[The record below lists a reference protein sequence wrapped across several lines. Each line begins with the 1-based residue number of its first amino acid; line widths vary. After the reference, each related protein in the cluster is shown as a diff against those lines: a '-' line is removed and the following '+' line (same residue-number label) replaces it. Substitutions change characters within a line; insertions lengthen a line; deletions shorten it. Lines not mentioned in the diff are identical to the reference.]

1 MSARTVPAIV
11 LTLALAAAC
20 GEDPIAPAYQPP
32 DEPRHELTQD
42 EAVALFR
49 GITRLSLNDEANP
62 IHPGSVMVQCP
73 HGGQV
78 EVIETVDEFQ
88 AEGDAEGADVSL
100 TIVPTACR
108 MSNRGYAFLVDGDPS
123 LRSDLH
129 FETGTP
135 GSSRD
140 VARIQG
146 SIKGVLSWKLNLR
159 SGSCRID
166 GLVEATASVVP
177 DPESPATGFF
187 HGSVCGHEVKIDMS
201 QSLMPLNF
209 PI

>member
-1 MSARTVPAIV
+1 MSARTVPSIV
-11 LTLALAAAC
+11 LSLALAAAC
-20 GEDPIAPAYQPP
+20 GEDPAAPAYQPP
-32 DEPRHELTQD
+32 EEPPHELTQD

-49 GITRLSLNDEANP
+49 GITRLSLNDETNP

-73 HGGQV
+73 QGGEV
-78 EVIETVDEFQ
+78 EVIETIDEFQ

-100 TIVPTACR
+100 TIVPIACR
-108 MSNRGYAFLVDGDPS
+108 MSNQGYAFLVDGDPS

-129 FETGTP
+129 LETGTP
-135 GSSRD
+135 GFGE
-140 VARIQG
+140 VVRIQG
-146 SIKGVLSWKLNLR
+146 SILGALGWALNLR
-159 SGSCRID
+159 SGSCQID

-177 DPESPATGFF
+177 DPDISATGFF

-201 QSLMPLNF
+201 ESLMPLNF

>member
-1 MSARTVPAIV
+1 MSTRSMPTI
-11 LTLALAAAC
+11 ALVVALVAAC
-20 GEDPIAPAYQPP
+20 EEDPVAPDYQPP
-32 DEPRHELTQD
+32 DEPAQELTQD

-73 HGGQV
+73 QGGQV
-78 EVIETVDEFQ
+78 EVIETIDEFQ
-88 AEGDAEGADVSL
+88 AEGDREGTDISL

-108 MSNRGYAFLVDGDPS
+108 LNNQGYAFLVDGDPS

-129 FETGTP
+129 FET
-135 GSSRD
+135 
-140 VARIQG
+140 VAPRLFREAVRIQG
-146 SIKGVLSWKLNLR
+146 SMAGALAWKLNLR
-159 SGSCRID
+159 SGSCPID
-166 GLVEATASVVP
+166 GLVEATASVLP
-177 DPESPATGFF
+177 DPDNPATGFF

-201 QSLMPLNF
+201 ETLTPLNS